1 MDPITKNRSLVSI
14 IIFLLITNIAMVIF
28 FLAANTTEGKSSHR
42 DQGGM
47 SEALQNEVGFTKDQ
61 IQQYQS
67 LRKDHFN
74 NIHPL
79 FDDLRKSKMNFYT
92 LIYDPQVPDSI
103 LNAAAD
109 LIAEKQKTLDMQM
122 FRHFKMIQNIC
133 TPGQLQKFD
142 STIKKIFIR
151 MISKTGKPNHDQKK

>member
-1 MDPITKNRSLVSI
+1 
-14 IIFLLITNIAMVIF
+14 MVIF
-28 FLAANTTEGKSSHR
+28 FLAANTTERKSSHK

-61 IQQYQS
+61 ILQYQS

-74 NIHPL
+74 NIHSL
-79 FDDLRKSKMNFYT
+79 FDELRKSKMNFYT
-92 LIYDPQVPDSI
+92 LIYNPQISDSA
-103 LNAAAD
+103 LNAAGD
-109 LIAEKQKTLDMQM
+109 SIAEKQKALDMQM

-133 TPGQLQKFD
+133 THDQLQKFD
-142 STIKKIFIR
+142 TTIKKIFIR